1 MDQQFAQFEAAQIG
15 PFKQSRSISIAPQLR
30 FFFFRESF
38 GLPQS
43 PRQVLQWLLDPTLQ
57 LVRHAASLCLRV
69 LMRFARQ
76 RTDSLEFRVEL
87 VTQNYLNFV
96 FTDPPEDPQFSSSF
110 ILSKRR
116 QLQSKAVDHTAASL
130 DSPFPFKQA
139 ECVHTCMADD
149 YRFVER
155 HAQYPAAELPAQGAF
170 TVPIFDV
177 KLGSAPEAQLAR
189 RSALDIGPFTFPNL
203 QSKGEKFEAAV
214 MQLRTTV
221 QNFLNLRLRSTLTP
235 FSTVTAISRFGTQLQ
250 QRLNGKPVEIQSYG
264 RLDEVLVSRAAVR

>member
-1 MDQQFAQFEAAQIG
+1 M
-15 PFKQSRSISIAPQLR
+15 
-30 FFFFRESF
+30 
-38 GLPQS
+38 
-43 PRQVLQWLLDPTLQ
+43 
-57 LVRHAASLCLRV
+57 
-69 LMRFARQ
+69 
-76 RTDSLEFRVEL
+76 EL

-116 QLQSKAVDHTAASL
+116 QLHSKEAENHTAASL

-139 ECVHTCMADD
+139 ECVHTCLADD

-155 HAQYPAAELPAQGAF
+155 HAQHPAAELPAQGAF
-170 TVPIFDV
+170 SVPMFDV
-177 KLGSAPEAQLAR
+177 KLSDAVGAEPGAQLAR

-235 FSTVTAISRFGTQLQ
+235 FSAVVAISRFGTQLQ

-264 RLDEVLVSRAAVR
+264 RLQGACVTCCGALTMRIMQGALVTSCRPAFARCSACRCSLQAAQASYPSAASRCLVCSGRRRRRRRL